1 MELAQQED
9 DDSVDEDQEDRTAQV
24 QNWIQNSILEER
36 NADKP
41 ETRGQLPPED
51 LPAVKNEQNSATR
64 GATVEIQA
72 LADAIKEAITTRGG
86 SAPQPKYIH
95 ELPYFDGNSS
105 EWLAFKVVYEDTEP
119 LFSEPQNMARLRR
132 ALKGNAREAIKSLLY
147 SEASPTEVMEA
158 LRRRYGRPD
167 ALVLAEL
174 EKVKALPRI
183 SENPRDICIF
193 ASQVNNSVAAIKG
206 LKKPQYLHSPEMV
219 KQITEKLPSI
229 LKFRWYDFTAST
241 EEGDFSDLTLVSKFL
256 NAEADKCGAFATT
269 EERSGPRKTFRQAT
283 HSAKENEAKPKE
295 KTCPLCQG
303 EHTLVDCS
311 KFQKMAVQERW
322 ALEKKVASG
331 RRARSAED
339 APSTAACGHRRRTKD
354 ARRNQQKGDGT
365 WRGNKYNSTSARSK
379 YSKGI
384 FEDGSSDI
392 VWSKRIT
399 EDYGAPG

>member
-1 MELAQQED
+1 MDQKKTADQKNPEDVPVQKETDSRWTLIPVGASRRARSTRTTSSAARRRELEAREELARLELEQAQAAAKLARIRLELAQQED

-51 LPAVKNEQNSATR
+51 LPAVKNEQNSATK

-206 LKKPQYLHSPEMV
+206 LKKA
-219 KQITEKLPSI
+219 
-229 LKFRWYDFTAST
+229 RST
-241 EEGDFSDLTLVSKFL
+241 ST
-256 NAEADKCGAFATT
+256 
-269 EERSGPRKTFRQAT
+269 PRK
-283 HSAKENEAKPKE
+283 
-295 KTCPLCQG
+295 
-303 EHTLVDCS
+303 
-311 KFQKMAVQERW
+311 W
-322 ALEKKVASG
+322 
-331 RRARSAED
+331 
-339 APSTAACGHRRRTKD
+339 
-354 ARRNQQKGDGT
+354 
-365 WRGNKYNSTSARSK
+365 
-379 YSKGI
+379 
-384 FEDGSSDI
+384 
-392 VWSKRIT
+392 
-399 EDYGAPG
+399 